1 MSAAPRFLHL
11 HETFDAE
18 GAALRCARLVA
29 GFGRDAEHAVV
40 SGDPAR
46 RGAAAEIGKGVKV
59 AWPKFPT
66 LAGKPWPGRLKR
78 LAEAMQ
84 GYDLICTYG
93 WGAID
98 AVLAHTM
105 FADVFKLGPLVHH
118 EDVAEGKSFYRRIAL
133 GRTSALVVPS
143 RTLERTA
150 LDTWQQPRSRVRRIP
165 SGIPTRSY
173 GAKARPGLLPSLI
186 KRRGELWAGT
196 FGEAGDL
203 AMLVRAFS
211 GMPEEW
217 QLVIAGAGGGGDAAQ
232 AEAHRLSLEHRVHL
246 AGPVDP
252 AGFTSLLDMFVLAP
266 AIDPAPRAV
275 IEAMAA
281 GLPVAAPATGDVSAM
296 VASENLPFVVPPGD
310 EAALGKAMVRLSLD
324 GALRAAVGK
333 ANKAKARAEF
343 DEGKMIERYRALY
356 WSVLTDRPA

>member
-1 MSAAPRFLHL
+1 MSTAPRFLHL

-18 GAALRCARLVA
+18 GAALRCARLIA
-29 GFGRDAEHAVV
+29 GFGRDAEHAVI

-46 RGAAAEIGKGVKV
+46 RGAAAAISKGVKV
-59 AWPKFPT
+59 SWPKFPS

-84 GYDLICTYG
+84 GNDLICTYG
-93 WGAID
+93 WGSID
-98 AVLAHTM
+98 AALAHTL
-105 FADVFKLGPLVHH
+105 FADVYKLAPLVHH
-118 EDVAEGKSFYRRIAL
+118 EDAAAGRSFYRRIAL
-133 GRTSALVVPS
+133 GRTSALVVSS

-150 LDTWQQPRSRVRRIP
+150 LEAWQQPRSRVRRIP

-173 GAKARPGLLPSLI
+173 GGKARPGLLPSLI
-186 KRRGELWAGT
+186 KRSGELWAGA

-203 AMLVRAFS
+203 ALLVRAFS
-211 GMPEEW
+211 GLPEEW
-217 QLVIAGAGGGGDAAQ
+217 QLVVAGADAWGEAAQ
-232 AEAHRLSLEHRVHL
+232 AEAHRLNLEHRVHF

-266 AIDPAPRAV
+266 AMDPAPRAV

-281 GLPVAAPATGDVSAM
+281 GLPVAAPAVGDVSAM

-310 EAALGKAMVRLSLD
+310 DAALGRAMVRLSLD
-324 GALRAAVGK
+324 AALRAAVGK
-333 ANKAKARAEF
+333 ANKAKTRTEF

-356 WSVLTDRPA
+356 WSLLAGPAA